1 MKKYSTILIAFV
13 IGTSLISCHNSK
25 SGNKISKNQ
34 AIEDSIKQLSL
45 IRQKD
50 SIERERI
57 CDALG
62 DTVFGKVCFGMNK
75 TQYRKAF
82 NEFKKPLKND
92 KDYYDFDFAGYEF
105 RGDEGSDVEKNSDK
119 TIDGYPY
126 GLENILKEDR
136 LWTYFYKDRLFSIRW
151 DSWRDIQDED
161 IVKYSIGKLITLFE
175 KKYGKP
181 NVNNTDIFNR
191 SYIETGAWHQ
201 MKVIAR
207 WETGKK
213 KIIIFYRDLVGSER
227 DKWME
232 DNYPSYYQ
240 YELIV
245 QFLDKTIKN
254 EVDEYIKPILQKFAD
269 DYKEKM
275 RQDSIKNANAL

>member
-1 MKKYSTILIAFV
+1 
-13 IGTSLISCHNSK
+13 
-25 SGNKISKNQ
+25 
-34 AIEDSIKQLSL
+34 
-45 IRQKD
+45 
-50 SIERERI
+50 
-57 CDALG
+57 
-62 DTVFGKVCFGMNK
+62 
-75 TQYRKAF
+75 
-82 NEFKKPLKND
+82 
-92 KDYYDFDFAGYEF
+92 
-105 RGDEGSDVEKNSDK
+105 
-119 TIDGYPY
+119 
-126 GLENILKEDR
+126 
-136 LWTYFYKDRLFSIRW
+136 
-151 DSWRDIQDED
+151 
-161 IVKYSIGKLITLFE
+161 
-175 KKYGKP
+175 
-181 NVNNTDIFNR
+181 
-191 SYIETGAWHQ
+191 

>member
-1 MKKYSTILIAFV
+1 MKKAILSITIVAVCFSCNNR
-13 IGTSLISCHNSK
+13 GTGKASESDH
-25 SGNKISKNQ
+25 

-50 SIERERI
+50 SIDRERI
-57 CDALG
+57 FDALG

-92 KDYYDFDFAGYEF
+92 KDYYDFDLAGYEF

-161 IVKYSIGKLITLFE
+161 IVKYSIGKIIALFE

-181 NVNNTDIFNR
+181 NVNNTDIFNH

-245 QFLDKTIKN
+245 QFLDKTIKS